1 MNKCRFEGKTALI
14 TGGGTGIGYGT
25 ALRLLQHGAIVTIA
39 GRRADVLEDAATR
52 LRAAMPAAEV
62 RVAVCDVTVEEQVEN
77 AVRTAADANGRLDI
91 AVANAGTGVP
101 GPILALSAEQWRYA
115 CDLNIMGTAFTIK
128 HAALRMREHGGSI
141 VAISSAAGFRIP
153 RYMATYGATKAGL
166 EMLVR
171 CAAVELA
178 PFAIRV
184 NTIRPGFVPTE
195 GALLGFNEDEQQDVI
210 AQTPLDRLGES
221 EDIADAVV
229 YFCTDNAGWV
239 TGQTLSVDGGL
250 DLPRGED
257 FEGLCRRVYGDA
269 LMDSCI
275 GPATP
280 DR

>member
-1 MNKCRFEGKTALI
+1 MDTCRFDGRTALI

-25 ALRLLQHGAIVTIA
+25 ALRLLQLGAIVTIA
-39 GRRADVLEDAATR
+39 GRRAEVLEDAVTR
-52 LRAAMPAAEV
+52 LRTAVPGAEV
-62 RVAVCDVTVEEQVEN
+62 RFAICDVTVEEQVEN
-77 AVRTAADANGRLDI
+77 AARVAAGADGRLDI

-141 VAISSAAGFRIP
+141 VAISSGAGFQMP
-153 RYMATYGATKAGL
+153 KYMATYGTTKAGL

-171 CAAVELA
+171 CAAIELA

-195 GALLGFNEDEQQDVI
+195 GALLGWSEDEQKVVI
-210 AQTPLDRLGES
+210 GHTPLERLGQPQ
-221 EDIADAVV
+221 DIADAVV
-229 YFCTDNAGWV
+229 YFCTDGAGWV

-250 DLPRGED
+250 DLPRGES
-257 FEGLCRRVYGDA
+257 FEGLCRRMYGDA

-275 GPATP
+275 GPASA